1 MLPRSFLAFPLTL
14 LFLVLSVCR
23 EFEAADDSDLRVY
36 RTLPQH
42 RIPKWNCTHY
52 HRDATAPGYWFVA
65 PYWVTV
71 GEPYTTR
78 WMPYQIGP
86 YIFDQDGELVWTGAE
101 YTDNQNAF
109 DLRVVANVPGKPQLS
124 LMVQTGLGVDLE
136 HANGTVLDHQYRELA
151 STPVFDKHEFYVYA
165 PHKALA
171 IHQWPKVVDLADFGL
186 PGISREIKFQGFRDV
201 DYTTGHVFFEWNSEG
216 QIPLHESR
224 IDITVGNPPHG
235 ADYIHC
241 NAVEKTKDGNYLMS
255 CRHSSTIYLISG
267 RDGSILWRLGG
278 KGNNFQVV
286 FEFSWQHDARII
298 LQTPERMVMSFL
310 DNAADELTNDKPI
323 SSAMIVELDLVN
335 YEAKLLNQYFR
346 PDGDL
351 TRRRGSTQLLPNN
364 NVFVSWSDYG
374 YISEFD
380 HDGRLLTEAR
390 FASDRFGNY
399 RAYKYPWSAQ
409 PAEPPTMVA
418 SVVGI
423 NGSELLSEF
432 HVSWNGATE
441 VKFWRFWARA
451 AADGENVLIATVPKT
466 GFETSFIARGY
477 MDWVSAEALDRG
489 QASLGISPVVRS
501 SPPSYWAPGADW
513 PQPDDPQALLF
524 PPSPETQSWSPS
536 FVVVFAAALALSTL
550 CWLSLALFPVVRRR
564 LVTGNAQV
572 RRGQEEPLLRPGG
585 SV

>member
-1 MLPRSFLAFPLTL
+1 MTLTL
-14 LFLVLSVCR
+14 SRSLCVLLLLFCSAGR
-23 EFEAADDSDLRVY
+23 ATSDFTASDDSDLMVF

-42 RIPKWNCTHY
+42 RIPKWNITHY
-52 HRDATAPGYWFVA
+52 HRNATAPGYWFVA

-78 WMPYQIGP
+78 WMPYQVGP
-86 YIFDQDGELVWTGAE
+86 YIYDQDGDLVWTGAA

-109 DLRVVANVPGKPQLS
+109 DLRVVTNVPGNLKPQLS

-136 HANGTVLDHQYRELA
+136 FANGTVLDHQYRQVG

-171 IHQWPKVVDLADFGL
+171 IHQWPKVVDLADIGL
-186 PGISREIKFQGFRDV
+186 PGVSREIKFQGFRDV

-216 QIPLHESR
+216 HIPLHETFV
-224 IDITVGNPPHG
+224 DITVGTPPRG

-241 NAVEKTKDGNYLMS
+241 NAIEKTKDGDYLMS

-267 RDGSILWRLGG
+267 QDGAIRWRLGG
-278 KGNNFQVV
+278 KGNNFQKD
-286 FEFSWQHDARII
+286 FDFSWQHDARII

-310 DNAADELTNDKPI
+310 DNAADELSENKPV

-335 YEAKLLNQYFR
+335 FEAKLLNQYLR

-380 HDGRLLTEAR
+380 HGGRLLTEAR

-399 RAYKYPWSAQ
+399 RAYKYPWSAS
-409 PAEPPTMVA
+409 PAEPPVVVA
-418 SVVGI
+418 SVAGI
-423 NGSELLSEF
+423 NGSESLTEC

-441 VKFWRFWARA
+441 VKFWRFWAQA
-451 AADGENVLIATVPKT
+451 AADGDKTLIGTVART

-477 MDWVSAEALDRG
+477 MDWVSAEALDAD
-489 QASLGISPVVRS
+489 QNSLGFSDMVRS
-501 SPPSYWAPGADW
+501 SPPTYWAPGADQ
-513 PQPDDPQALLF
+513 PRPDDPQALLF
-524 PPSPETQSWSPS
+524 PPPPEKRSWSPS
-536 FVVVFAAALALSTL
+536 TVVVVFAAGLALSTL
-550 CWLSLALFPVVRRR
+550 IWLLLALVPV
-564 LVTGNAQV
+564 
-572 RRGQEEPLLRPGG
+572 LRHRVVAGYKKVD
-585 SV
+585 SVD